1 MEVLPHI
8 LERRTFPSP
17 MTYRRVE
24 LGYRDSPD
32 PSHDM
37 VIVFMRVSP
46 VNRVAL

>member
-1 MEVLPHI
+1 
-8 LERRTFPSP
+8 